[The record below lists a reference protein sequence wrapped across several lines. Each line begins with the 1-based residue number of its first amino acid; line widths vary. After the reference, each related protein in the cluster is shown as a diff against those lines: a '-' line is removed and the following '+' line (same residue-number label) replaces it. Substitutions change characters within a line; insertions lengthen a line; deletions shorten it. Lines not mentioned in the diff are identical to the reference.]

1 MSLCLVLTKKM
12 QLLGPH
18 PNPNRSPAKG
28 GAVWRGEWFLF
39 QRIAHCVYCSFHCWT
54 AGRKIPFLFYCD
66 VWNLSNTVLDIF
78 PVLCCQDRFPA
89 ALTGPQILFR
99 CQPLAIFLIVA
110 IVTGEHPELLSSYTA
125 KDNIL
130 PFIAKRA
137 VTCRWMTARQTGISF
152 INLCCYWFLSW

>member
-1 MSLCLVLTKKM
+1 MPGLS
-12 QLLGPH
+12 
-18 PNPNRSPAKG
+18 S
-28 GAVWRGEWFLF
+28 
-39 QRIAHCVYCSFHCWT
+39 IT
-54 AGRKIPFLFYCD
+54 A
-66 VWNLSNTVLDIF
+66 LDIF

-89 ALTGPQILFR
+89 ALTGPHILFR

-137 VTCRWMTARQTGISF
+137 VTCRWMTARQTGISP
-152 INLCCYWFLSW
+152 INLVLLLVFIMIILMVPDGTIKGS